1 MQTVRRTKFVAIALL
16 VTLVAAGCGG
26 AIPSSQGG
34 SATVKVAQ
42 SKLGRFLVD
51 EQGHTLYL
59 FQKDE
64 SKESYC
70 NGACASVWPPAEIDG
85 TLAAAAGVSRARLGT
100 IVRDDG
106 DRQLTYAGH
115 PLYYYAGDAS
125 KPGETYGEG
134 IDQFG
139 GGWYVVSPGGKLVEN
154 GHEKSGGS
162 NDGGGGGY

>member
-1 MQTVRRTKFVAIALL
+1 MQTVRRTTLLAIALL

-34 SATVKVAQ
+34 SATVEVAQ

-64 SKESYC
+64 SKKSYC

-85 TLAAAAGVSRARLGT
+85 TLAAAAGVSRTRLGT
-100 IVRDDG
+100 IVRSDG

-125 KPGETYGEG
+125 KPDETYGEG

-154 GHEKSGGS
+154 GHGKSGGS
-162 NDGGGGGY
+162 NNGGGGGY

>member
-1 MQTVRRTKFVAIALL
+1 MQTVRRTTFVAVALL
-16 VTLVAAGCGG
+16 FTLAVAGCGG

-70 NGACASVWPPAEIDG
+70 NGACASVWPPVEVDG
-85 TLAAAAGVSRARLGT
+85 SLAAATGVSRTRLGS

-134 IDQFG
+134 LDQFG
-139 GGWYVVSPGGKLVEN
+139 AGWYVVSPSGKLVEN
-154 GHEKSGGS
+154 GHEKGGGS
-162 NDGGGGGY
+162 NNGGGGGY